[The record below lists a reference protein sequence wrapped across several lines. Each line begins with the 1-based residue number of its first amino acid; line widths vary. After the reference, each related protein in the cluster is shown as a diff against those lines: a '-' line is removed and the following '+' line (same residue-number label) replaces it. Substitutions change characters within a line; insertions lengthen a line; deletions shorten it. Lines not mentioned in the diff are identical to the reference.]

1 MRKNPDSGK
10 QSTTQCSTPSCNPP
24 GEYHSCTA
32 FVAEIFGLM
41 WQPENSNCTGYNAQF
56 DNQVATW
63 HTTAIVKN
71 PLSHIACATS
81 HCIPSQKNTHQLLVS
96 RAIIRRRSQPTRI
109 GYLGCCCK
117 VHNSPG
123 IEKTLANLEWN
134 ATICHNVCSCW
145 EEVALIRNNNDVYCF
160 QHLSG

>member
-1 MRKNPDSGK
+1 MLFIQVFQSDVHFSCNNNAMRRRGK
-10 QSTTQCSTPSCNPP
+10 QSTTQSSTPSCNPP

-32 FVAEIFGLM
+32 FVSHRFLGLM
-41 WQPENSNCTGYNAQF
+41 CQPGNSNCAGYNAQF
-56 DNQVATW
+56 DNQVVTW

-71 PLSHIACATS
+71 PLAHIACCPWNISFHPIT
-81 HCIPSQKNTHQLLVS
+81 KKTHTHPLLVS

-123 IEKTLANLEWN
+123 NKMPPMF
-134 ATICHNVCSCW
+134 
-145 EEVALIRNNNDVYCF
+145 VAVGRKLHETTK
-160 QHLSG
+160 Q